1 MGDKNPTPHNGGSQ
15 LYKAVDHDL
24 FLTHPAIDLCP
35 WGALQVKLQVWHSE
49 QESARKNVEA
59 KKSEWAIYFFTEIGL
74 QNK

>member
-1 MGDKNPTPHNGGSQ
+1 MSFSWPTQ
-15 LYKAVDHDL
+15 QLTYALEDLYK
-24 FLTHPAIDLCP
+24 
-35 WGALQVKLQVWHSE
+35 WELQAWHSE